1 MNPCRGICSP
11 LPRLSAIRPKTNAVH
26 FLRERRSVLR
36 ADDRVRT
43 GDLNLGKV
51 PRYQLRYVREEG
63 KSIVGEAIAP
73 KWEFNDYRYLV
84 SSSKNAPVFWM
95 NGRLATGLSQ
105 VSNDPSC
112 LADGGFWALSTTFEG
127 DFRAFKFD
135 HVIEASFPTSP
146 WQKIEGQWSSSL
158 NESQYVT
165 YVKKVQEHIAQGWV
179 YQVNAC
185 REISIDVDVEDLRGL
200 FSKILESNPAP
211 WASYLEAPGI
221 NIASASPE
229 LFLKRDGGRI
239 RTSPIKGTAPVGTVD
254 FGVKDKAEN
263 VMIVDLMRNDLGQ
276 ICKSGSVT
284 VPRLLSTESH
294 PGLVHLVS
302 DIEGELKDEITWAEI
317 FTRLSPPGSI
327 SGAPKSSAVSVI
339 KDNEGKRGPYC
350 GALGWVQGDKCEL
363 SVAIRIFYKDDKL
376 RFGTGAG
383 ITWAS
388 VADDEWEE
396 TQLKAR
402 RLVSL
407 AGGEL

>member
-1 MNPCRGICSP
+1 M
-11 LPRLSAIRPKTNAVH
+11 
-26 FLRERRSVLR
+26 
-36 ADDRVRT
+36 
-43 GDLNLGKV
+43 
-51 PRYQLRYVREEG
+51 
-63 KSIVGEAIAP
+63 
-73 KWEFNDYRYLV
+73 

-105 VSNDPSC
+105 VSNDPSS
-112 LADGGFWALSTTFEG
+112 LEDGGFWAVSSTFEG
-127 DFRAFKFD
+127 AFQAFKFD
-135 HVIEASFPTSP
+135 HVVESNFPTSP

-158 NESQYVT
+158 NESEYVG

-185 REISIDVDVEDLRGL
+185 REISIDVEAQDLRGL
-200 FSKILESNPAP
+200 FSKILEGNPAP

-229 LFLKRDGGRI
+229 LFLKRKGKRI

-284 VPRLLSTESH
+284 VPRLLSTEAH

-302 DIEGELKDEITWAEI
+302 DIEGELKDESTWTEI
-317 FTRLSPPGSI
+317 FARLSPPGSI

-339 KDNEGKRGPYC
+339 KENEGKRGPYC
-350 GALGWVQGDKCEL
+350 GALGWVQGDMCEL
-363 SVAIRIFYKDDKL
+363 SVAIRIFFKDDKL

-388 VADDEWEE
+388 MANDEWEE

-407 AGGEL
+407 AGGVL